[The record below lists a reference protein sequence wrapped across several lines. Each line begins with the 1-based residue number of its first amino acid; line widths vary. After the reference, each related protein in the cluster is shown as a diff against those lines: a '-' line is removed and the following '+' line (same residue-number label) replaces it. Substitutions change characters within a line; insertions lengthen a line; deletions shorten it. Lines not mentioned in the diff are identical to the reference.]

1 MRGGCHCQRK
11 RGVALLFTLSV
22 GVLLIVLS
30 VSLLTLYS
38 SDAYSQG
45 QQQQALQAY
54 WNARAGVEHF
64 CDQRQLPEGSTYD
77 FAGRGRC
84 VVSVEG
90 KDLVFEGQY
99 GKQKRRI
106 RLLERDPSKKVEEPG
121 S

>member
-1 MRGGCHCQRK
+1 
-11 RGVALLFTLSV
+11 V

-30 VSLLTLYS
+30 VSLFTLYS

-64 CDQRQLPEGSTYD
+64 CDQRRLPEGSTYD
-77 FAGRGRC
+77 FPGRGRC
-84 VVSVEG
+84 VVSTEG
-90 KDLVFEGQY
+90 KDLIFEGQY

-106 RLLERDPSKKVEEPG
+106 RLLERDPARKIEEPF

>member
-1 MRGGCHCQRK
+1 M
-11 RGVALLFTLSV
+11 ALLFTLSV
-22 GVLLIVLS
+22 GVLLIILS

-54 WNARAGVEHF
+54 WNARAGLEHF
-64 CDQRQLPEGSTYD
+64 CDQRQLPASGIYD
-77 FAGRGRC
+77 FSGQGRC
-84 VVSVEG
+84 LVTAQG

-106 RLLERDPSKKVEEPG
+106 RLLERDPAQRVEEPG